1 MSQLITV
8 ITQLPPKYLP
18 PESSICDTRPFIL
31 EHLQTPESLLYT
43 EKQARVFLAAK
54 KALNRT
60 ERGLGVCG
68 YAFIIIVPTIFTLF
82 SAKVIDSDTNNILA
96 MIFLG
101 VIVSNIASMI
111 LTGSLPDISSNNQNM
126 DQNVMGELK
135 YRFDNFGKYLLIEY
149 SNDQK
154 KEDIYQASLKILNFL
169 DSKEKNL
176 LTVTTQ
182 KIEGPDVTKFLRD
195 TLRFITTS
203 HTSYNSDLEIC
214 LKSLSL
220 TATEPLNTHESVI

>member
-8 ITQLPPKYLP
+8 ATQLPPKYLP
-18 PESSICDTRPFIL
+18 AESLTSDTRPLLL
-31 EHLQTPESLLYT
+31 EHLQMPESLLYT

-54 KALNRT
+54 KALIRA

-82 SAKVIDSDTNNILA
+82 SAKVIDSNTNNILA
-96 MIFLG
+96 MVFLG
-101 VIVSNIASMI
+101 VIISNIASMI

-135 YRFDNFGKYLLIEY
+135 DRFDKFGKYLLMEY
-149 SNDQK
+149 TDSQK
-154 KEDIYQASLKILNFL
+154 KEAIFQVCLKILNFL

-182 KIEGPDVTKFLRD
+182 KIESPDVTKFLRD
-195 TLRFITTS
+195 TLRFIVTG

-220 TATEPLNTHESVI
+220 NATEQLSTHKSAI